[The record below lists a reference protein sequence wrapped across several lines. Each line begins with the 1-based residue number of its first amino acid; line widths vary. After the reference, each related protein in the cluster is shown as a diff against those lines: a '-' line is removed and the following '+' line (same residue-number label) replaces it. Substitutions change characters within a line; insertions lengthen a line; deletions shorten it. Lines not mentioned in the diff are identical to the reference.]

1 MPKNKFFFRILPAL
15 VVVVSLVFLTPAAEA
30 RSKTKRKA
38 PSGKPYL
45 TAKSYAVVDMSDGR
59 ILHSRLPHLKL
70 PPASTTKVMTALLV
84 LEYLPL
90 EMPVTVSKR
99 AANVSPSKAGL
110 KAGVQYSVRDLLTA
124 TVVSSSN
131 DAAVALAETVAGS
144 ESEFAML
151 MNKKARELG
160 MNETKFVNATGL
172 PEKKQKQYTTAYDL
186 TRLMRASIK
195 DKRMDEMMAI
205 VNTTIKGSDGGVL
218 PLKAH
223 NKMLWKKPKWVKG
236 KTGWTQASKHTFVG
250 TNYEKNKSIA
260 FAMLSS
266 QKPWTD
272 IERLASFGIVLE
284 RRR

>member
-1 MPKNKFFFRILPAL
+1 MIKPRSLVRILPTVAVL
-15 VVVVSLVFLTPAAEA
+15 VSLVFSLPCAEA
-30 RSKTKRKA
+30 KTRSKKRAK
-38 PSGKPYL
+38 STKPYL
-45 TAKSYAVVDMSDGR
+45 TAKAYAVVDVDDGR

-90 EMPVTVSKR
+90 EMPVVVSKR
-99 AANVSPSKAGL
+99 AANAAPSKAGL
-110 KAGVQYSVRDLLTA
+110 KAGVQYTVKDLLKA

-144 ESEFAML
+144 ESEFANM
-151 MNKKARELG
+151 MNKKARQLG
-160 MNETKFVNATGL
+160 MMETKFVNATGL

-186 TRLMRASIK
+186 TRLMRVAIK
-195 DKRMDEMMAI
+195 DKRIDEMMAI
-205 VNTTIKGSDGGVL
+205 VNTSITGSDGVVL

-236 KTGWTQASKHTFVG
+236 KTGWTQASRHTFVG
-250 TNYEKNKSIA
+250 TNYERNKSIA

-272 IERLASFGIVLE
+272 IERLASFGIILE

>member
-1 MPKNKFFFRILPAL
+1 MSKKKFFSRTLPSIL
-15 VVVVSLVFLTPAAEA
+15 VVVSLVFCASDAES
-30 RSKTKRKA
+30 RSRSTRKIA
-38 PSGKPYL
+38 LKKPYL
-45 TAKSYAVVDMSDGR
+45 TAKSYAVVNMSDGR

-70 PPASTTKVMTALLV
+70 PPASTTKVMTAILV

-99 AANVSPSKAGL
+99 AVNISPSKAGL
-110 KAGVQYSVRDLLTA
+110 KAGVQYAVRDLLTA

-144 ESEFAML
+144 EEEFAVL

-172 PEKKQKQYTTAYDL
+172 PEKRQKQYTTAYDL
-186 TRLMRASIK
+186 TRLMRAAIK
-195 DKRMDEMMAI
+195 DRRIDEMMAI
-205 VNTTIKGSDGGVL
+205 VDTSIKGSDGGIL

-236 KTGWTQASKHTFVG
+236 KTGWTQASRHTFVG

-284 RRR
+284 RKR

>member
-1 MPKNKFFFRILPAL
+1 MIKKKSRFRILPIFAVL
-15 VVVVSLVFLTPAAEA
+15 VSLIFAHPCAEA
-30 RSKTKRKA
+30 RTRSKSRSK
-38 PSGKPYL
+38 SVKPYL
-45 TAKSYAVVDMSDGR
+45 TAKSYAVVDVDDGR

-90 EMPVTVSKR
+90 EMPVVVSKR
-99 AANVSPSKAGL
+99 AANAAPSKAGL
-110 KAGVQYSVRDLLTA
+110 KAGVKYTVKDLLRA

-144 ESEFAML
+144 ESEFVNL
-151 MNKKARELG
+151 MNKKARQLG
-160 MNETKFVNATGL
+160 MMETKFVNATGL
-172 PEKKQKQYTTAYDL
+172 PIKNQKQYTTAYDL
-186 TRLMRASIK
+186 TRLMRVAIK
-195 DKRMDEMMAI
+195 DKRVDEMMAI
-205 VNTTIKGSDGGVL
+205 VNTSITGSDGVVL

-236 KTGWTQASKHTFVG
+236 KTGWTQASRHTFVG
-250 TNYEKNKSIA
+250 TNYERNKSIA

-272 IERLASFGIVLE
+272 IERLASFGIILE